1 LRNLVVSSAPRG
13 RQSGL
18 SLGTISGFVGA
29 IACAFATPAT
39 ARKPQLPVDV
49 VEAFHE
55 CAQMTAQRKPCA
67 NDGEQLPGFLDLLS
81 IANAIAGPRWPRASA
96 AEQARFTAV
105 LAQLI
110 EKNMIERFGDR
121 SVNVLAYRRLDNGDA
136 LVSGAF
142 VARNDQMTRL
152 TWLLRPRISQWLVAD
167 LSVDGLSLITS
178 AREQLGLMIR
188 SEDDGPLDQLSN
200 LLRQRYHLH

>member
-1 LRNLVVSSAPRG
+1 
-13 RQSGL
+13 
-18 SLGTISGFVGA
+18 
-29 IACAFATPAT
+29 
-39 ARKPQLPVDV
+39 V

-67 NDGEQLPGFLDLLS
+67 NDSEQLPGFLDLLS

-96 AEQARFTAV
+96 AEQARFTTV

-152 TWLLRPRISQWLVAD
+152 TWLLRPRLSQWLVAD
-167 LSVDGLSLITS
+167 LSVDGLSLIAS

-188 SEDDGPLDQLSN
+188 YEDDGRLDQLSN
-200 LLRQRYHLH
+200 LLRQRYHLD